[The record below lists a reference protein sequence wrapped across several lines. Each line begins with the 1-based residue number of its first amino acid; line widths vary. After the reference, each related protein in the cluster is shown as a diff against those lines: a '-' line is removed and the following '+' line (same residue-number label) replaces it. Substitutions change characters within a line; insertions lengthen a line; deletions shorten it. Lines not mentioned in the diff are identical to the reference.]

1 MFKIINPRHA
11 AGRSCHVSARRFQ
24 TLCWHS
30 SSESAESSFASPLNS
45 EAYPHVTGAQ
55 VQVWESRWGEVIRGP
70 AWGTFLDASH
80 IKRLGGF
87 ERIERDGG
95 CAHVR
100 RLTSGGDF
108 LAATSPSERLL

>member
-87 ERIERDGG
+87 GGIERDGG
-95 CAHVR
+95 
-100 RLTSGGDF
+100 GGPPRGGPPGGGVCSR
-108 LAATSPSERLL
+108 TPP